1 MALKV
6 KLVRSVASRPQDQK
20 DTVRGLGLKKLN
32 QERLLQDTPAIRGM
46 VAKVSHLVTWEVVE
60 GEAPVRARKGKR
72 AESKEA

>member
-20 DTVRGLGLKKLN
+20 DTVRGLGLKKLQ

-46 VAKVSHLVTWEVVE
+46 VAKVSHLVTMEVVD
-60 GEAPVRARKGKR
+60 GEAPVRERAGKR
-72 AESKEA
+72 AAKEE